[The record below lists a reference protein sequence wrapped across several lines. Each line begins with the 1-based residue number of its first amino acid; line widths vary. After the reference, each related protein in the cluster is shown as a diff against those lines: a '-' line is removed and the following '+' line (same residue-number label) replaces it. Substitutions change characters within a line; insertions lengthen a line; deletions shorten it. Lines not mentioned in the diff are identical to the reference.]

1 MGEAKEA
8 VIVEEVDIMEVVI
21 VEEEATEVAIVE
33 EEDMEIMVTTLV
45 AIIMVLMVVV
55 INPFIMI
62 ESPKELKVV
71 VVTPLNLLPSFE
83 TPFSLVTLLLA
94 GYNCGYWA
102 FGLDICSCIG
112 PSILSYV

>member
-1 MGEAKEA
+1 MG
-8 VIVEEVDIMEVVI
+8 IVEEVDIMEVVI
-21 VEEEATEVAIVE
+21 VEEVGI
-33 EEDMEIMVTTLV
+33 ME
-45 AIIMVLMVVV
+45 VVV
-55 INPFIMI
+55 VTIPREVRLNGNLVVMNPLIMI
-62 ESPKELKVV
+62 EAPKELKVV

>member
-1 MGEAKEA
+1 
-8 VIVEEVDIMEVVI
+8 
-21 VEEEATEVAIVE
+21 
-33 EEDMEIMVTTLV
+33 MEIMVTTLV

-55 INPFIMI
+55 ITPKEVKVVVVTIPREVRFNGNLVVMNPFIMI

>member
-1 MGEAKEA
+1 
-8 VIVEEVDIMEVVI
+8 
-21 VEEEATEVAIVE
+21 
-33 EEDMEIMVTTLV
+33 MEIMVTTLV

-55 INPFIMI
+55 ITPKEVKVVVVTIPREVRLNGNLAVMNPFIMI

-71 VVTPLNLLPSFE
+71 VVIPLNLLPSFE

>member
-1 MGEAKEA
+1 
-8 VIVEEVDIMEVVI
+8 
-21 VEEEATEVAIVE
+21 
-33 EEDMEIMVTTLV
+33 MEIMVTTLV

-55 INPFIMI
+55 ITPKEVKVVVVTIPREVRLNGNLVVMSPFIMI

>member
-1 MGEAKEA
+1 
-8 VIVEEVDIMEVVI
+8 
-21 VEEEATEVAIVE
+21 
-33 EEDMEIMVTTLV
+33 MEIMVTTLV

-55 INPFIMI
+55 ITPKEVKVVVVITPKEVKVVVTIPREVRLNGNLVVMNPFIMI

-102 FGLDICSCIG
+102 FG
-112 PSILSYV
+112 

>member
-1 MGEAKEA
+1 MG
-8 VIVEEVDIMEVVI
+8 
-21 VEEEATEVAIVE
+21 EATEVAIVE

-55 INPFIMI
+55 IT
-62 ESPKELKVV
+62 PKEVKVVVVITPKEVKV

>member
-1 MGEAKEA
+1 
-8 VIVEEVDIMEVVI
+8 
-21 VEEEATEVAIVE
+21 
-33 EEDMEIMVTTLV
+33 MEIMDTTLV
-45 AIIMVLMVVV
+45 AIIVVKVVVV
-55 INPFIMI
+55 ITPKEVKVVVVTIPREVRLNENLVVMNPFIMI
-62 ESPKELKVV
+62 ESPKELKV

>member
-1 MGEAKEA
+1 MG
-8 VIVEEVDIMEVVI
+8 
-21 VEEEATEVAIVE
+21 
-33 EEDMEIMVTTLV
+33 EEDMEIMGTTLV

-55 INPFIMI
+55 IIPKEVRLNGNLVVMNPFIMI
-62 ESPKELKVV
+62 ESTKELKVV